1 LLSGLH
7 TITTMDEKEKRRAE
21 VRARMEQA
29 AAAKKKKG
37 FMTPARKKKL
47 RNLIRTLAAEELKK
61 EQARKAAERKRILEE
76 RTGTPKNLE
85 GLNEAQLQQ
94 VVNEYHERIKKL
106 EGEKY
111 DLEYQTAKKDFE
123 KRELSAKVND
133 VRGKFQKP
141 PLKKVSKAQ
150 QQMEKIKMFAAK
162 ANQMNHRMGLKSVK
176 KFDMKDEEKDKKEKP
191 EWAAGAPK
199 KDADS
204 KSEAGDVGTVEE
216 E

>member
-1 LLSGLH
+1 MKTDTDTVHLQLKLSQ
-7 TITTMDEKEKRRAE
+7 DEKEKRRAE

-76 RTGTPKNLE
+76 RTGTPKDLD

-94 VVNEYHERIKKL
+94 AVNEYHERIRKL

-111 DLEYQTAKKDFE
+111 DLEYQTARKDFE
-123 KRELSAKVND
+123 VSSRHFLNVTLY
-133 VRGKFQKP
+133 VF
-141 PLKKVSKAQ
+141 LVSKVHFLCLLSFVFSFP
-150 QQMEKIKMFAAK
+150 MPLESSFPNIPTPFV
-162 ANQMNHRMGLKSVK
+162 NCYVLVTFTVCLSVCYLRLLSL
-176 KFDMKDEEKDKKEKP
+176 FNLTRREEVSFSID
-191 EWAAGAPK
+191 
-199 KDADS
+199 
-204 KSEAGDVGTVEE
+204 
-216 E
+216 